1 MDEALQL
8 KDSVTNKL
16 ADLKYDL
23 SQIRMKL
30 DRACVEIKNILQVTA
45 EFEEWF
51 DKVEQREKYVCPKQ
65 VTSTE
70 FSEIRK
76 QCNVSQNTLLLMYIL
91 HIAKATYINY
101 AFNPFVRILLMKLAI
116 TKLSMMVLLNK
127 LKVTSTN
134 LMLLML
140 KSETILSQKG
150 GNSYKKSWIRNNSI
164 MSM

>member
-8 KDSVTNKL
+8 KDSFTNNL

-30 DRACVEIKNILQVTA
+30 DRACNEIRNILQVTA

-51 DKVEQREKYVCPKQ
+51 DRVEQREKYVYPKQ

-70 FSEIRK
+70 FSEIIQ
-76 QCNVSQNTLLLMYIL
+76 QCNVSQNTLLLMYTL

-101 AFNPFVRILLMKLAI
+101 AFNTFVRILLMKLGI
-116 TKLSMMVLLNK
+116 TKLSMMVLLNR
-127 LKVTSTN
+127 LKVTSAN
-134 LMLLML
+134 LRLLTL
-140 KSETILSQKG
+140 KSEVILSQKG
-150 GNSYKKSWIRNNSI
+150 GYSYEKSWIRNNNI